1 VRANPEAFIK
11 LVLEH
16 ARFKQQL
23 PRKLKTW
30 KQEVDGLVLVTVEEE
45 GTGLEK
51 DMLVDFEFQTYNDP
65 DMPERLLRY
74 NVLTRSEYQL
84 PVLSCVIHL
93 LSDSS
98 IKPSPL
104 HWSIPTGRTVLDF
117 HYEHLEL
124 SQFTPNYLLQLGQ
137 PGLLSLLPF
146 TKGGAN
152 REVVETMFTRLEAT
166 GSSNL
171 LDVSGLLAS

>member
-1 VRANPEAFIK
+1 MVETEGECIHQPWDDALQSLVRANPEAFIR
-11 LVLEH
+11 LALER

-30 KQEVDGLVLVTVEEE
+30 KLEVDALVLVTVQEE
-45 GTGLEK
+45 GTGAEE

-74 NVLTRSEYQL
+74 NVLTRSEYKL

-93 LSDSS
+93 LGDTT
-98 IKPSPL
+98 IKSSPL

-124 SQFTPNYLLQLGQ
+124 SQFTPDYLLQLDQ
-137 PGLLSLLPF
+137 P
-146 TKGGAN
+146 
-152 REVVETMFTRLEAT
+152 
-166 GSSNL
+166 
-171 LDVSGLLAS
+171 